1 MSFKWNETK
10 REISLPLWVYVSA
23 WAHSVRRRAKP
34 DKLFSD
40 ILTETHRSSLESL
53 SPPQCRKKWCW
64 MTLRMFAL
72 IMPKPVCVCVRSWT
86 FNPAY
91 IPGPDI
97 NTVLESR
104 GARLAVMLEES
115 SLCST
120 LCFSW
125 REREGGRE
133 RICTV
138 CWIYSGI
145 QLYWISVP
153 ARPGQKEK
161 HVCVCHYHNQTFSS
175 ELLLAGFMSG
185 W

>member
-1 MSFKWNETK
+1 MH
-10 REISLPLWVYVSA
+10 LSA
-23 WAHSVRRRAKP
+23 WAHSVRRRRRRRKP

-40 ILTETHRSSLESL
+40 ILTEAHLSTLASLN
-53 SPPQCRKKWCW
+53 PPQCRKKWCW

-72 IMPKPVCVCVRSWT
+72 IMPKPVCVCVRSRVV
-86 FNPAY
+86 NPAY

-120 LCFSW
+120 LCASYKGRGRVGGSRHARGLLDLLW
-125 REREGGRE
+125 YSAVLDQCSCQTRTKRET
-133 RICTV
+133 CL
-138 CWIYSGI
+138 C
-145 QLYWISVP
+145 
-153 ARPGQKEK
+153 A
-161 HVCVCHYHNQTFSS
+161 CHYHNQIFSS
-175 ELLLAGFMSG
+175 DLLLAGFMSG